1 MTAFSTAMYFVA
13 VLGIKEVDHNQI
25 QAQFSSIILVILFL
39 MLLARGEGEAVII
52 FSLIRKG

>member
-25 QAQFSSIILVILFL
+25 QAQFSSILVILFL